1 MVSRERPNRLGTSG
15 WEPTTWLDLTERLPQ
30 VTELCR
36 KGDLAVIS
44 RPRVLFAISSE
55 KIGVR
60 EEVSSGWVS
69 LVQSSPSVVTATTK
83 EEAFWTR
90 SVKQVATTT
99 RIVSSYISEIGSD
112 VEVNRSSSLREDGE
126 TGEAVLVSGVSS
138 ISADLVGPSQK
149 VKDIKVN
156 DQQKSTKKVY
166 ESK

>member
-1 MVSRERPNRLGTSG
+1 M
-15 WEPTTWLDLTERLPQ
+15 
-30 VTELCR
+30 
-36 KGDLAVIS
+36 
-44 RPRVLFAISSE
+44 
-55 KIGVR
+55 
-60 EEVSSGWVS
+60 
-69 LVQSSPSVVTATTK
+69 
-83 EEAFWTR
+83 
-90 SVKQVATTT
+90 ATTT